1 MFKKLKTRIFL
12 GYSAV
17 LLLFLFMAGLMFFN
31 LVQVQQSVET
41 LITQRQI
48 LPPVERIVFAVAK
61 IEGSVAQLMLN
72 KDPIA
77 LTQLQESLKIYQD
90 SGDTLTRLLQNP
102 AEREQLNIILQL
114 GEIIEQTTQQWTQET
129 AAANPGAK
137 IFFGPNRSN
146 LAAFMTF
153 TQSTQLTDALDR
165 LIFQADQI
173 QSVQETMAK
182 KAIAQLREIIVG
194 GTFIFGLVAQGIGTW
209 LSSRISGRITDS
221 MNIIAASAS
230 QIATT
235 VEQQERTT
243 VGQSNS
249 VNKTTVTIEQLNV
262 SSQQTTKQ
270 AEIAATRVRE
280 VLALVEQ
287 HPEAPVAEDPTLKQ
301 IMNGISQQILR
312 LSEQSNQ
319 IANISDLVGDIA
331 SQTNMLSLNAA
342 VEAARAGEHGKGFGV
357 VASEIRKLAEQ
368 SKQSAKKI
376 REIIGQ
382 IQRSMESS
390 VTVTQQANQ
399 TVNKIVSAIN
409 EVALSNQQISLS
421 AQQQQT
427 ALQQIVLAMNEIN
440 RLAAQIAIGI
450 SQAKNTTKELNFVVQ
465 YFQDMV

>member
-17 LLLFLFMAGLMFFN
+17 LLLFVLMAGLMFFN
-31 LVQVQQSVET
+31 LVQVNKSVET

-129 AAANPGAK
+129 SDANPGSK

-182 KAIAQLREIIVG
+182 KAIAELREIIVG
-194 GTFIFGLVAQGIGTW
+194 GTFIFGLVAIGLSTW

-390 VTVTQQANQ
+390 VTVTQQATQ

-409 EVALSNQQISLS
+409 EVALSNQQISMS

-465 YFQDMV
+465 DFQDMV

>member
-12 GYSAV
+12 GYATV
-17 LLLFLFMAGLMFFN
+17 LLLFLLMAGLMFFN
-31 LVQVQQSVET
+31 LLQVQQAVET
-41 LITQRQI
+41 LMTQRQI
-48 LPPVERIVFAVAK
+48 LPPVERIAFAAAK

-72 KDPIA
+72 KDPLA
-77 LTQLQESLKIYQD
+77 LVQLQDSLKIYQD
-90 SGDTLTRLLQNP
+90 SGSTLTRLLTNP
-102 AEREQLNIILQL
+102 AQQEQLNIILQL
-114 GEIIEQTTQQWTQET
+114 GEIIEQTTAQLTQET
-129 AAANPGAK
+129 SETNPK
-137 IFFGPNRSN
+137 VPKSVPESN
-146 LAAFMTF
+146 LVAYRTF
-153 TQSTQLTDALDR
+153 AQSNQLTNALDR

-173 QSVQETMAK
+173 QSAQEMMLQT
-182 KAIAQLREIIVG
+182 AIAQLRSLIVG
-194 GTFIFGLVAQGIGTW
+194 GTFIFGLAALGFSTW
-209 LSSRISGRITDS
+209 LSSRISGRITES

-249 VNKTTVTIEQLNV
+249 VNKTTVAIEQLDV

-270 AEIAATRVRE
+270 AEIAATKVRE

-287 HPEAPVAEDPTLKQ
+287 HPEDPVGENPTLKQ
-301 IMNGISQQILR
+301 VMNEISQQILH

-331 SQTNMLSLNAA
+331 SQTNILSLNAA
-342 VEAARAGEHGKGFGV
+342 VEAARAGDHGRGFAV
-357 VASEIRKLAEQ
+357 VAAEIRKLAEQ

-382 IQRSMESS
+382 IQRAMDSS

-421 AQQQQT
+421 AQQQQN

-450 SQAKNTTKELNFVVQ
+450 SQAKNTTKELNLVVQ
-465 YFQDMV
+465 NFQDMV

>member
-12 GYSAV
+12 GYATV
-17 LLLFLFMAGLMFFN
+17 LLLFLLMAGLMFFN
-31 LVQVQQSVET
+31 LLQVQQAVET
-41 LITQRQI
+41 LMTQRQI
-48 LPPVERIVFAVAK
+48 LPPVERIAFAAAK

-72 KDPIA
+72 KDPLA
-77 LTQLQESLKIYQD
+77 LVQLQDSLKIYQD
-90 SGDTLTRLLQNP
+90 SGSTLTRLLTNP
-102 AEREQLNIILQL
+102 AQQEQLNIILQL
-114 GEIIEQTTQQWTQET
+114 GEIIEQTTAQLTQET
-129 AAANPGAK
+129 SETNPK
-137 IFFGPNRSN
+137 VSKSVPESN
-146 LAAFMTF
+146 LVAYRTF
-153 TQSTQLTDALDR
+153 AQSNQLTNALDR

-173 QSVQETMAK
+173 QSAQEMMLQT
-182 KAIAQLREIIVG
+182 AIAQLRSLIVG
-194 GTFIFGLVAQGIGTW
+194 GTFIFGLAALGFSTW
-209 LSSRISGRITDS
+209 LSSRISGRITES

-235 VEQQERTT
+235 VEQQEHTT

-249 VNKTTVTIEQLNV
+249 VNKTTVAIEQLDV

-270 AEIAATRVRE
+270 VEIAATKVRE

-287 HPEAPVAEDPTLKQ
+287 HPEHPVGENPTLKQ
-301 IMNGISQQILR
+301 VMNEISQQILH

-331 SQTNMLSLNAA
+331 SQTNILSLNAA
-342 VEAARAGEHGKGFGV
+342 VEAARAGDHGRGFAV
-357 VASEIRKLAEQ
+357 VAAEIRKLAEQ

-382 IQRSMESS
+382 IQESMESS

-421 AQQQQT
+421 AQQQQN

-450 SQAKNTTKELNFVVQ
+450 SQAKNTTKELNLVVQ
-465 YFQDMV
+465 NFQDMV

>member
-12 GYSAV
+12 GYATV
-17 LLLFLFMAGLMFFN
+17 LLLFLLMAGLMFFN
-31 LVQVQQSVET
+31 LIQVQQAVET
-41 LITQRQI
+41 MITQRQI
-48 LPPVERIVFAVAK
+48 LPPVERIAFAVAK

-77 LTQLQESLKIYQD
+77 LAQLQDSLKIYQD
-90 SGDTLTRLLQNP
+90 SGSTLTRLLTNP
-102 AEREQLNIILQL
+102 AQQEQLNIILQL
-114 GEIIEQTTQQWTQET
+114 GEIIEQTTAQLTQET
-129 AAANPGAK
+129 SAANPK
-137 IFFGPNRSN
+137 VPKSN
-146 LAAFMTF
+146 LVAYRTF
-153 TQSTQLTDALDR
+153 AQSNQLINALDR

-173 QSVQETMAK
+173 QSAQEMMAK
-182 KAIAQLREIIVG
+182 TTLAQLRSIIVS
-194 GTFIFGLVAQGIGTW
+194 GTFILALVAIGLSTW
-209 LSSRISGRITDS
+209 LSSRISGRITES

-235 VEQQERTT
+235 VEEQERTT

-249 VNKTTVTIEQLNV
+249 VNKTTVSIEQLNV

-270 AEIAATRVRE
+270 AEIAATKVRE

-287 HPEAPVAEDPTLKQ
+287 HPEHPVGEDPTLKQ
-301 IMNGISQQILR
+301 IMNGISQQILH

-342 VEAARAGEHGKGFGV
+342 VEAARAGDHGRGFAV
-357 VASEIRKLAEQ
+357 VAAEIRKLAEQ

-382 IQRSMESS
+382 IQRAMDSS
-390 VTVTQQANQ
+390 VAVTQQANQ

-427 ALQQIVLAMNEIN
+427 ALQQIVLTMNEIN

-465 YFQDMV
+465 DFQDMV

>member
-1 MFKKLKTRIFL
+1 
-12 GYSAV
+12 
-17 LLLFLFMAGLMFFN
+17 
-31 LVQVQQSVET
+31 
-41 LITQRQI
+41 
-48 LPPVERIVFAVAK
+48 
-61 IEGSVAQLMLN
+61 
-72 KDPIA
+72 
-77 LTQLQESLKIYQD
+77 
-90 SGDTLTRLLQNP
+90 
-102 AEREQLNIILQL
+102 
-114 GEIIEQTTQQWTQET
+114 
-129 AAANPGAK
+129 
-137 IFFGPNRSN
+137 
-146 LAAFMTF
+146 
-153 TQSTQLTDALDR
+153 
-165 LIFQADQI
+165 
-173 QSVQETMAK
+173 
-182 KAIAQLREIIVG
+182 
-194 GTFIFGLVAQGIGTW
+194 
-209 LSSRISGRITDS
+209 
-221 MNIIAASAS
+221 MNIMAASAS

-235 VEQQERTT
+235 VEQQERTP

-270 AEIAATRVRE
+270 AEIAANRVRE

-287 HPEAPVAEDPTLKQ
+287 YPEFLVAQDPTLKQ

-342 VEAARAGEHGKGFGV
+342 VEAARAGDHGKGFAV
-357 VASEIRKLAEQ
+357 VAAEIRKLAEQ

-376 REIIGQ
+376 REIVGQ

-390 VTVTQQANQ
+390 VTVTEQANQ

-409 EVALSNQQISLS
+409 EVALSNQQISMS
-421 AQQQQT
+421 AKQQQT

-465 YFQDMV
+465 DFQDMV

>member
-12 GYSAV
+12 GYATV
-17 LLLFLFMAGLMFFN
+17 LLLFLLMAGLMFFN
-31 LVQVQQSVET
+31 LIQVQQAVET
-41 LITQRQI
+41 MITQRQI
-48 LPPVERIVFAVAK
+48 LPPVERIAFAVAK

-77 LTQLQESLKIYQD
+77 LAQLQESLKIYQD
-90 SGDTLTRLLQNP
+90 SGDTLTRLLTNP
-102 AEREQLNIILQL
+102 AQQEQLNIILQL
-114 GEIIEQTTQQWTQET
+114 GEIIEQTTAQLAQET
-129 AAANPGAK
+129 SETNPK
-137 IFFGPNRSN
+137 VPKSLPRSN
-146 LAAFMTF
+146 LVAYRTF
-153 TQSTQLTDALDR
+153 AQSNQLTNALDR

-173 QSVQETMAK
+173 QSAQEMITQT
-182 KAIAQLREIIVG
+182 AIAQLREIILG
-194 GTFIFGLVAQGIGTW
+194 GTFIFALVAIGLSTW
-209 LSSRISGRITDS
+209 LSSRISGRITES

-249 VNKTTVTIEQLNV
+249 VNKTTVSIEQLNV

-270 AEIAATRVRE
+270 AEIAANRVRE

-287 HPEAPVAEDPTLKQ
+287 HPEHPVSEDPTLKQ
-301 IMNGISQQILR
+301 IMNGISQQILH

-342 VEAARAGEHGKGFGV
+342 VEAARAGDHGRGFAV
-357 VASEIRKLAEQ
+357 VAAEIRKLAEQ

-382 IQRSMESS
+382 IQRAMDSS

-465 YFQDMV
+465 DFQDMV

>member
-12 GYSAV
+12 GYSAA
-17 LLLFLFMAGLMFFN
+17 LLLFVLMAGLMFFN
-31 LVQVQQSVET
+31 LIQVQQAVET

-48 LPPVERIVFAVAK
+48 LPPVERIAFAVAK

-77 LTQLQESLKIYQD
+77 LTQLQDSLKIYQD
-90 SGDTLTRLLQNP
+90 SGSTLTRLLTNP
-102 AEREQLNIILQL
+102 EEKEELNVILQL
-114 GEIIEQTTQQWTQET
+114 GEIIQQTTEKLTQET
-129 AAANPGAK
+129 AEVNPK
-137 IFFGPNRSN
+137 LPTSH
-146 LAAFMTF
+146 LMAFMTF
-153 TQSTQLTDALDR
+153 TQSSQLTNALDR
-165 LIFQADQI
+165 LISQADQI
-173 QSVQETMAK
+173 QSVQEMAAK
-182 KAIAQLREIIVG
+182 RAIERLRWIIVG
-194 GTFIFGLVAQGIGTW
+194 GTFIFGLVAIGLSTW
-209 LSSRISGRITDS
+209 LSSRISGRITES

-287 HPEAPVAEDPTLKQ
+287 YPESLVAQDPTLKQ

-357 VASEIRKLAEQ
+357 VAAEIRKLAEQ

-376 REIIGQ
+376 REIVGQ

-390 VTVTQQANQ
+390 VTVTEQANQ

-409 EVALSNQQISLS
+409 EVAMSNQQISLS
-421 AQQQQT
+421 TQQQQT

-465 YFQDMV
+465 DFQDMV

>member
-77 LTQLQESLKIYQD
+77 LTQLQDSLKIYQD

-129 AAANPGAK
+129 SEANPK
-137 IFFGPNRSN
+137 MHNSSN

-182 KAIAQLREIIVG
+182 KAIAQLRSIIVS
-194 GTFIFGLVAQGIGTW
+194 GTFIFGLVAIGLSTW

-342 VEAARAGEHGKGFGV
+342 VEAARAGEHGKGFAV
-357 VASEIRKLAEQ
+357 VAAEIRKLAEQ

-409 EVALSNQQISLS
+409 EVALSNQQISMS

-465 YFQDMV
+465 DFQDMV

>member
-1 MFKKLKTRIFL
+1 
-12 GYSAV
+12 
-17 LLLFLFMAGLMFFN
+17 
-31 LVQVQQSVET
+31 
-41 LITQRQI
+41 
-48 LPPVERIVFAVAK
+48 
-61 IEGSVAQLMLN
+61 
-72 KDPIA
+72 
-77 LTQLQESLKIYQD
+77 
-90 SGDTLTRLLQNP
+90 
-102 AEREQLNIILQL
+102 
-114 GEIIEQTTQQWTQET
+114 
-129 AAANPGAK
+129 
-137 IFFGPNRSN
+137 
-146 LAAFMTF
+146 
-153 TQSTQLTDALDR
+153 
-165 LIFQADQI
+165 
-173 QSVQETMAK
+173 
-182 KAIAQLREIIVG
+182 
-194 GTFIFGLVAQGIGTW
+194 
-209 LSSRISGRITDS
+209 
-221 MNIIAASAS
+221 MNIMAASAS

-270 AEIAATRVRE
+270 AEIAANRVRE

-287 HPEAPVAEDPTLKQ
+287 YPEFLVAQDPTLKQ

-342 VEAARAGEHGKGFGV
+342 VEAARAGDHGKGFAV
-357 VASEIRKLAEQ
+357 VAAEIRKLAEQ

-376 REIIGQ
+376 REIVGQ

-390 VTVTQQANQ
+390 VTVTEQANQ

-409 EVALSNQQISLS
+409 EVALSNQQISMS
-421 AQQQQT
+421 AKQQQT

-465 YFQDMV
+465 DFQDMV